1 MNDPTRVYGR
11 EAVELCKRRWPDLF
25 PELPP
30 VIVAAPQPPML
41 DPAMSDHDKVAFL
54 ATAYLTFMD
63 VHGRLDQLKLHRLRA
78 QSAVGASPQG
88 RSLKRKLL
96 DAANVMAGCAW
107 GELEEVVRNGK
118 IPAKVAPHS
127 WLLFK
132 MQTHF
137 GGPRSDSYPQIEKV
151 FSAGGL
157 LNAKSLRLY
166 SHTSTDLVGGASRS
180 FLPKEPDVLR
190 ADQYAHIHLFSS
202 VAIHGLPRS
211 ATREEVAALYPPPPG
226 TSLQEMAV
234 RDRACAQ
241 AEEERLAL
249 LAQQGVWVW
258 GRWIDERHVK
268 KRYGQSVLMPAL
280 NVGVGP

>member
-1 MNDPTRVYGR
+1 MNDPSRVYGR
-11 EAVELCKRRWPDLF
+11 EAVELCKQQWPDLF

-54 ATAYLTFMD
+54 VTAYLTFTE

-88 RSLKRKLL
+88 LSLKRKLL

-137 GGPRSDSYPQIEKV
+137 GGPRSGSYPQIEKV

-166 SHTSTDLVGGASRS
+166 SHTSTDLVSGATRVFKNLEPGSPRVDEMVNL
-180 FLPKEPDVLR
+180 FL
-190 ADQYAHIHLFSS
+190 QI
-202 VAIHGLPRS
+202 VALKGVPRN
-211 ATREEVAALYPPPPG
+211 ATREGILSVVSPPPG
-226 TSLQEMAV
+226 MTFQQWYA
-234 RDRACAQ
+234 RDKERAH
-241 AEEERLAL
+241 AEEERLAQ

-268 KRYGQSVLMPAL
+268 KRYGQSVLMPAMSAE
-280 NVGVGP
+280 VRS

>member
-1 MNDPTRVYGR
+1 MNDPSRVYGR
-11 EAVELCKRRWPDLF
+11 EAVELCKRQWPDLF

-54 ATAYLTFMD
+54 VTAYLTFTE

-107 GELEEVVRNGK
+107 GELEEVVRSGK
-118 IPAKVAPHS
+118 IPDKVAPHS

-137 GGPRSDSYPQIEKV
+137 GGPRSGSYPQIEKV

-166 SHTSTDLVGGASRS
+166 THTSTDLVSGASRIFCGPLS
-180 FLPKEPDVLR
+180 ACET
-190 ADQYAHIHLFSS
+190 S
-202 VAIHGLPRS
+202 VMRRNLVAAQGVRLDARGLPVLALQNDMPS
-211 ATREEVAALYPPPPG
+211 LMDLHMEEERGA
-226 TSLQEMAV
+226 
-234 RDRACAQ
+234 R
-241 AEEERLAL
+241 AEEERLAK
-249 LAQQGVWVW
+249 LAAQGAWVW

-280 NVGVGP
+280 RGEVRL

>member
-1 MNDPTRVYGR
+1 VSDPSRVYGR
-11 EAVELCKRRWPDLF
+11 EAVELCKRRRPDLF
-25 PELPP
+25 PDLPP
-30 VIVAAPQPPML
+30 VLVAAPQPPML
-41 DPAMSDHDKVAFL
+41 DPAMADDDKVAFL
-54 ATAYLTFMD
+54 VTAYLTFMD
-63 VHGRLDQLKLHRLRA
+63 VHGRLDQLKLHRMRA
-78 QSAVGASPQG
+78 QSATGTSAQG

-107 GELEEVVRNGK
+107 GELEEVAKNGK

-137 GGPRSDSYPQIEKV
+137 GGPRSSAYPQIEKV

-166 SHTSTDLVGGASRS
+166 SHTATDLVGGASRI
-180 FLPKEPDVLR
+180 FCGPEPSARETSVMRRNLVAAQGVRLDDRGFPALALQNDTTSLMDLHMEEER
-190 ADQYAHIHLFSS
+190 AAR
-202 VAIHGLPRS
+202 A
-211 ATREEVAALYPPPPG
+211 EEV
-226 TSLQEMAV
+226 
-234 RDRACAQ
+234 
-241 AEEERLAL
+241 RLAL
-249 LAQQGVWVW
+249 LAQQGTWVW

-280 NVGVGP
+280 AAGVRP

>member
-11 EAVELCKRRWPDLF
+11 EAVELCKRQWPDLF

-137 GGPRSDSYPQIEKV
+137 GGPRSGSYPQIEKV

-166 SHTSTDLVGGASRS
+166 SHTSTDLVGGASRIFCGPELS
-180 FLPKEPDVLR
+180 ACET
-190 ADQYAHIHLFSS
+190 S
-202 VAIHGLPRS
+202 VMRRNLVAAQGVRLDARGLPVLALQNDMPS
-211 ATREEVAALYPPPPG
+211 LMDLHMEEERGA
-226 TSLQEMAV
+226 
-234 RDRACAQ
+234 R
-241 AEEERLAL
+241 AEEERLAR

-280 NVGVGP
+280 RGEVRL

>member
-1 MNDPTRVYGR
+1 MNDPSRVYGR
-11 EAVELCKRRWPDLF
+11 EAVELCKRLWPDLF
-25 PELPP
+25 PELSP

-41 DPAMSDHDKVAFL
+41 DPTMSDHDKVAFL
-54 ATAYLTFMD
+54 VAAYLTFMD
-63 VHGRLDQLKLHRLRA
+63 VHGRLDQLKLHRMRA

-118 IPAKVAPHS
+118 IPATVAPHS

-137 GGPRSDSYPQIEKV
+137 GGPRSSSYPQIEKV

-166 SHTSTDLVGGASRS
+166 SHTSTDLVGGATRA
-180 FLPKEPDVLR
+180 FRYPNDPQFLR
-190 ADQYAHIHLFSS
+190 ADEWVLVRERLLSLQGIPL
-202 VAIHGLPRS
+202 S
-211 ATREEVAALYPPPPG
+211 ATKEEAAKLYPHPPGMTLQELAAQDRTRARAEEV
-226 TSLQEMAV
+226 
-234 RDRACAQ
+234 
-241 AEEERLAL
+241 RLAM
-249 LAQQGVWVW
+249 LARQGTWVW

-280 NVGVGP
+280 SAGVRP

>member
-1 MNDPTRVYGR
+1 MNDPSRVYGR
-11 EAVELCKRRWPDLF
+11 EAVELCKQQWPDLF

-41 DPAMSDHDKVAFL
+41 DPAMPDHDKVAFL
-54 ATAYLTFMD
+54 VTAYLTFTE

-88 RSLKRKLL
+88 LSLKRKLL

-137 GGPRSDSYPQIEKV
+137 GGPRSGSYPQIEKV

-166 SHTSTDLVGGASRS
+166 SHTSTDLVSGASRV
-180 FLPKEPDVLR
+180 FKNAEPGSLR
-190 ADQYAHIHLFSS
+190 ADEMVGLLLQV
-202 VAIHGLPRS
+202 VAVGVPRN
-211 ATREEVAALYPPPPG
+211 ATREVILSMVRPPPG
-226 TSLQEMAV
+226 MTFHQLAA
-234 RDRACAQ
+234 RDKERAQ
-241 AEEERLAL
+241 AEEDRLVK

-268 KRYGQSVLMPAL
+268 KRYGQSVLMPAMSAE
-280 NVGVGP
+280 VRS